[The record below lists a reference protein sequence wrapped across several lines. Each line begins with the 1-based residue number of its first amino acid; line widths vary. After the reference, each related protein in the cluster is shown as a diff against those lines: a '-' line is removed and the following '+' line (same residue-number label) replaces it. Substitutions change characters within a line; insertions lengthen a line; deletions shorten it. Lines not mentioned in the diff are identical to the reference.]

1 MQAHSCMIYADEM
14 KYSQNTLITSNKLR
28 SSLIL

>member
-1 MQAHSCMIYADEM
+1 MIYADEM
-14 KYSQNTLITSNKLR
+14 KYSQYTLITSKKIC